1 MANAFMPSAFA
12 SMAAAGQD
20 TLEQLMKQRL
30 FEQQLQ
36 QSQLGMQRQ
45 VNADL
50 EQSRRFDAQ
59 ERYQQGVLAAR
70 AREDQIRLQIAQEK
84 LRQEQ
89 AEAAAKARGAR
100 NVAGAADMYFT
111 GLTRGEDAN
120 SPAMLRVAS
129 EGNLSAFERAPKPPE
144 TREERDARIKGD
156 RIAAAQGDADAIK
169 MGLKPTKVA
178 KGEKPEKDK
187 PGLPSGFK
195 QALRNRIGTTGFT
208 DRDTAFESL
217 KSNWAKWRM
226 NYPDLDASMV
236 NSELDNLF
244 GPRDPKVAIPA
255 DLMASVAAKMRLQ
268 QAGAAKK

>member
-12 SMAAAGQD
+12 SMAGAGQD
-20 TLEQLMKQRL
+20 TLEQIMKQRL
-30 FEQQLQ
+30 FEQQLM
-36 QSQLGMQRQ
+36 QSQVGMQRQ

-70 AREDQIRLQIAQEK
+70 EREDQIRLQIAQEK

-129 EGNLSAFERAPKPPE
+129 EGNLSSFERAPKPE
-144 TREERDARIKGD
+144 KSLSD
-156 RIAAAQGDADAIK
+156 
-169 MGLKPTKVA
+169 KVA
-178 KGEKPEKDK
+178 ETTALEEARQKTRARFKEPKAPKVSPVPAAVRLELESQMGK
-187 PGLPSGFK
+187 PGYK
-195 QALRNRIGTTGFT
+195 TAAEALRTLKGKWQNLRSAYGDIDMEALVKVTKNLYGEAPTPTMYRT
-208 DRDTAFESL
+208 ESDTPTSSGGGIDMAAL
-217 KSNWAKWRM
+217 RAKV
-226 NYPDLDASMV
+226 LA
-236 NSELDNLF
+236 
-244 GPRDPKVAIPA
+244 G
-255 DLMASVAAKMRLQ
+255 MAAR
-268 QAGAAKK
+268 AGKK